1 MRLLKLAILM
11 LFSISPL
18 TSNAK
23 YFTAL
28 NSEGVEI
35 TRIHNHANGGLTLY
49 ISGSIVN
56 LDNCTVTSRV
66 HLKGDLKGH
75 DNMVSAALMAFATGK
90 RIGLHASGCEII
102 PFWGTSGGL
111 TPVISD
117 LWVLN

>member
-11 LFSISPL
+11 LYPHL

-23 YFTAL
+23 YVTAL
-28 NSEGVEI
+28 NSEDVEI
-35 TRIHNHANGGLTLY
+35 TRINNHVNGGLTLY
-49 ISGSIVN
+49 ISVSMVN

-66 HLKGDLKGH
+66 HLKGNLKGH
-75 DNMVSAALMAFATGK
+75 DNMVSAVLMAFATGK

-102 PFWGTSGGL
+102 PFLGTSGDL